1 MVMLFDLP
9 FRITR
14 KGKKIILALR
24 DIDNRGV
31 VKMTS
36 ITIQLESELAEK
48 LKALSKKGE
57 TYSDVIRRLIDTVRY
72 EEFMREQYTI
82 LDDEDEWIPLDA
94 S

>member
-1 MVMLFDLP
+1 LSP
-9 FRITR
+9 E
-14 KGKKIILALR
+14 GKIILTLQ

-36 ITIQLESELAEK
+36 ITIQLERELAEK
-48 LKALSKKGE
+48 LKALGKKGE

-72 EEFMREQYTI
+72 EEFMREQYRI
-82 LDDEDEWIPLDA
+82 LDDEDEWVPLDA

>member
-1 MVMLFDLP
+1 MSP
-9 FRITR
+9 E
-14 KGKKIILALR
+14 GKIILTLQ

-36 ITIQLESELAEK
+36 ITIQLERELAEK
-48 LKALSKKGE
+48 LKALGKKGE

-72 EEFMREQYTI
+72 EEFMREQYRI
-82 LDDEDEWIPLDA
+82 LDDEDEWVPLDA